1 MDGWLVG
8 WMGDGWVGG
17 WMDRL
22 MDWIGLDWN
31 RDWKILFTHGNFIK
45 IYLFYS
51 YDYIYIIYIYIRM
64 MNI

>member
-51 YDYIYIIYIYIRM
+51 YDYIYI
-64 MNI
+64 